1 MPCPKGGED
10 YNICFGALQRHVF
23 YSETILLLWVQAAS
37 ASSVSPSNHWHVRLA
52 AWADMQ
58 MLVWNT
64 LSRMSWSVAS
74 LTMSWHQK
82 GCACTDGCTD
92 HCRADV
98 GEIANNDWA
107 DGHNKR
113 RAVFI
118 FGIYQW
124 LFQPGG
130 THLGPGLGLS
140 EIYVMCF
147 GPWAMCD
154 GSLVASCS
162 HITLRWHSPQP
173 VDRLQGVWSL
183 WYWVKSWEPHWKRVC
198 AFCIVLFILCPWMPF
213 NRNMVFHELC
223 VSVFF
228 VCVCVCRPQFAW
240 IFMYISRYNFQ
251 V

>member
-1 MPCPKGGED
+1 M
-10 YNICFGALQRHVF
+10 
-23 YSETILLLWVQAAS
+23 
-37 ASSVSPSNHWHVRLA
+37 
-52 AWADMQ
+52 
-58 MLVWNT
+58 
-64 LSRMSWSVAS
+64 
-74 LTMSWHQK
+74 
-82 GCACTDGCTD
+82 DGCTD
-92 HCRADV
+92 HWRADV

-113 RAVFI
+113 RAVFT

-173 VDRLQGVWSL
+173 VDRLEGVWSL
-183 WYWVKSWEPHWKRVC
+183 QTPFRHQRLRTTLKMGVC
-198 AFCIVLFILCPWMPF
+198 AFCIVHFILCPWMPF
-213 NRNMVFHELC
+213 NRNMVFHKKTC
-223 VSVFF
+223 VWFF
-228 VCVCVCRPQFAW
+228 FVCRPQFAW
-240 IFMYISRYNFQ
+240 IFKYEHMKKVPDRT
-251 V
+251 